1 MDRKYKYNGLDDLLS
16 HNARA
21 KDFYMSLPDWIQGTI
36 QERGDRI
43 EAEDDL
49 YRYAENLAA
58 GDK

>member
-21 KDFYMSLPDWIQGTI
+21 KDFFNSLPEWVQETI
-36 QERGDRI
+36 QERPDRM

-49 YRYAENLAA
+49 YRYAENLVQ